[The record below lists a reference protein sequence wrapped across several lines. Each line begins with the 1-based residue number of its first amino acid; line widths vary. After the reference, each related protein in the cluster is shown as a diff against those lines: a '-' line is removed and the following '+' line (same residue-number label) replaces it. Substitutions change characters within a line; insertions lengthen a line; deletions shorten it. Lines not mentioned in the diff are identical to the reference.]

1 MTEIAQQRR
10 TQRQDF
16 AAPDGNHDR
25 MIRFLRGALPAAIGS
40 LFAFLVLAPLLQRS
54 ELSFL
59 LDKDTVEIA
68 PEAMR
73 VADAIYRGKDSR
85 ERPFTLQAGEAIQR
99 SSDIPIVELSELT
112 ARLLFESGPG
122 ELRADQGEYDIEGEQ
137 VEIIGPVLFESENG
151 YRLVTRDVDLD
162 LRERSLKSRGR
173 VNGRTPMGTFEADSL
188 RSDLEARTVTLE
200 GNAKLRIEQGRLR

>member
-1 MTEIAQQRR
+1 
-10 TQRQDF
+10 
-16 AAPDGNHDR
+16 
-25 MIRFLRGALPAAIGS
+25 
-40 LFAFLVLAPLLQRS
+40 
-54 ELSFL
+54 
-59 LDKDTVEIA
+59 VEIA

-85 ERPFTLQAGEAIQR
+85 DRPFTLQAGEAIQR

-122 ELRADQGEYDIEGEQ
+122 ELKADQGEYDIEGEQ